1 MTLLERL
8 LEIKIN
14 YSNSLTIAR
23 IVFIPFFLVFLFAKL
38 KYGAL
43 IALIIFVVASLTD
56 LYDGILARERNEV
69 TDFGKFMD
77 PIADKLLVFSAF
89 ISFIQLELVPTWM
102 IIVMMAREFLITS
115 LRMLAISNGNK
126 VLPAEQSGKHK
137 TAWHI
142 ATIITILVII
152 VAQDIWDL
160 DARLLA
166 QGDAGENILAFIGA
180 LPYIMGFI
188 CVVYSVYSAYDFIG
202 KNRGHFFEKH
212 TN

>member
-1 MTLLERL
+1 MTCLERFL
-8 LEIKIN
+8 KIKLN
-14 YSNSLTIAR
+14 YSNSLTLVR
-23 IVFIPFFLVFLFAKL
+23 IIFIPFFLVFLFAQF
-38 KYGAL
+38 KYGAA
-43 IALIIFVVASLTD
+43 IALFIFIVASLTD

-69 TDFGKFMD
+69 TEFGKFMD

-89 ISFIQLELVPTWM
+89 VSFIQLDLVPTWM

-152 VAQDIWDL
+152 AAQSIYKVNLWL
-160 DARLLA
+160 ESK
-166 QGDAGENILAFIGA
+166 GPVGEHISAFIGA
-180 LPYIMGFI
+180 LPYTLSFI
-188 CVVYSVYSAYDFIG
+188 CVVYSIYSAWDFIN
-202 KNRGHFFEKH
+202 KNRGHFIEKH
-212 TN
+212 NN